1 MTTRQKGAI
10 MADYVAFVR
19 GTLPNG
25 RPWSTER
32 KITSTQSPSAL
43 LTTWQN
49 AWTSAWNL
57 AVTGLN
63 VMYDANTKIT
73 QFEVGTLDASM
84 RKVAKT
90 TATVNLVGTDAN
102 DPISA
107 NNAVVL
113 YWTSAVTQKY
123 GHGFQKLPPPCEDMV
138 NGLTLTAT
146 AGANFKAAIGSIKT
160 AIQADGSTFFV
171 APRYTTESGQ
181 PAFAKTVLTTV
192 VVREQL
198 GDERT
203 REQKVPKTYF

>member
-1 MTTRQKGAI
+1 

-25 RPWSTER
+25 RPWSTNR

-73 QFEVGTLDASM
+73 EFEVGTLDASL

-90 TATVNLVGTDAN
+90 TASVNLVGTDAN
-102 DPISA
+102 DPISG
-107 NNAVVL
+107 NNDVVIF
-113 YWTSAVTQKY
+113 WSSSVTQKY
-123 GHGFQKLPPPCEDMV
+123 GHGFNKLPPPCEDMV
-138 NGLTLTAT
+138 NGLVIAAT
-146 AGANFKAAIGSIKT
+146 PGANFKAAIQSVQT
-160 AIQADGSTFFV
+160 AVQADGSTFFV
-171 APRYTTESGQ
+171 APRFTTESGQ
-181 PAFAKTVLTTV
+181 PAFAKTVLTTFK
-192 VVREQL
+192 VREQL
-198 GDERT
+198 GDMRT
-203 REQKVPKTYF
+203 REQKVAKTYF

>member
-1 MTTRQKGAI
+1 

-19 GTLPNG
+19 GVLPNG
-25 RPWSTER
+25 RPWSTQR

-63 VMYDANTKIT
+63 VIYDANTKIT
-73 QFEVGTLDASM
+73 EFEVGTLDANM
-84 RKVAKT
+84 RKVAKA
-90 TATVNLVGTDAN
+90 TAAVNLVGTDAG

-107 NNAVVL
+107 NNAVVV

-123 GHGFQKLPPPCEDMV
+123 GHGFNKLPPPTENFV
-138 NGLTLTAT
+138 NGLTITAT
-146 AGANFKAAIGSIKT
+146 GGADIKAAILSIKT

-171 APRYTTESGQ
+171 APRYLTESGQ
-181 PAFAKTVLTTV
+181 PAFAKTVLTNYE
-192 VVREQL
+192 VREQL
-198 GDERT
+198 GDERL
-203 REQKVPKTYF
+203 REQKVAKTYF

>member
-1 MTTRQKGAI
+1 

-19 GTLPNG
+19 GVLPNG
-25 RPWSTER
+25 RPWSTQR

-63 VMYDANTKIT
+63 VIYDANTKIT
-73 QFEVGTLDASM
+73 EFEVGTLDANM
-84 RKVAKT
+84 RKVAKA
-90 TATVNLVGTDAN
+90 TAAVNLVGTDAG

-107 NNAVVL
+107 NNAVVV

-123 GHGFQKLPPPCEDMV
+123 GHGFNKLPPPTEAFV
-138 NGLTLTAT
+138 NGLTITAT
-146 AGANFKAAIGSIKT
+146 GGANIKAAILSIKT

-171 APRYTTESGQ
+171 APRYLTESGQ
-181 PAFAKTVLTTV
+181 PAFAKTVLTNYE
-192 VVREQL
+192 VREQL
-198 GDERT
+198 GDERL
-203 REQKVPKTYF
+203 REQKVAKTYF

>member
-1 MTTRQKGAI
+1 

-25 RPWSTER
+25 RPWSTNR

-73 QFEVGTLDASM
+73 EFEVGTLDASL

-90 TATVNLVGTDAN
+90 TASVNLVGTDAN
-102 DPISA
+102 DPISG
-107 NNAVVL
+107 NNDVVIF
-113 YWTSAVTQKY
+113 WSSSVTQKY
-123 GHGFQKLPPPCEDMV
+123 GHGFNKLPPPCEDMV
-138 NGLTLTAT
+138 NGLVIAAT
-146 AGANFKAAIGSIKT
+146 PGANFKAAIQSVQT
-160 AIQADGSTFFV
+160 AVQADGSTSFV
-171 APRYTTESGQ
+171 APRFTTESGQ
-181 PAFAKTVLTTV
+181 PAFAKTVLTTFK
-192 VVREQL
+192 VREQL
-198 GDERT
+198 GDMRT
-203 REQKVPKTYF
+203 REQKVAKTYF

>member
-1 MTTRQKGAI
+1 

-73 QFEVGTLDASM
+73 EFEVGTLDANM

-90 TATVNLVGTDAN
+90 TAAVNLVGTDAN

-107 NNAVVL
+107 NNDVVIL
-113 YWTSAVTQKY
+113 WESAVTQKY
-123 GHGFQKLPPPCEDMV
+123 GRGFQKLPPPCEDMV
-138 NGLTLTAT
+138 NGLVIAAT
-146 AGANFKAAIGSIKT
+146 PGANFKAAIQSVQT
-160 AIQADGSTFFV
+160 AVQADGSTFFV
-171 APRYTTESGQ
+171 APRYLTESGQ
-181 PAFAKTVLTTV
+181 PAFAKTVLTTFK
-192 VVREQL
+192 VREQL
-198 GDERT
+198 GDMRV

>member
-1 MTTRQKGAI
+1 

-19 GTLPNG
+19 GVLPNG
-25 RPWSTER
+25 RPWSTQR

-63 VMYDANTKIT
+63 VVYDANTKIT
-73 QFEVGTLDASM
+73 EFEVGTLDANM
-84 RKVAKT
+84 RKVAKA
-90 TATVNLVGTDAN
+90 TAAVNLVGTDAG

-107 NNAVVL
+107 NNAVIV

-123 GHGFQKLPPPCEDMV
+123 GHGFNKLPPPTENFV
-138 NGLTLTAT
+138 NGLTITPT
-146 AGANFKAAIGSIKT
+146 GGADIKAAILSIKT

-171 APRYTTESGQ
+171 APRYLTESGQ
-181 PAFAKTVLTTV
+181 PAFAKTVLTNYE
-192 VVREQL
+192 VREQL
-198 GDERT
+198 GDERP
-203 REQKVPKTYF
+203 REQKVAKTYF

>member
-1 MTTRQKGAI
+1 

-25 RPWSTER
+25 RPWSTNR

-73 QFEVGTLDASM
+73 EFEVGTLDASL

-90 TATVNLVGTDAN
+90 TASVNLVGTDAN
-102 DPISA
+102 DPISG
-107 NNAVVL
+107 NNDVVIF
-113 YWTSAVTQKY
+113 WSSSVTQKY
-123 GHGFQKLPPPCEDMV
+123 GHGFNKLPPPCEDMV
-138 NGLTLTAT
+138 NGLVIGAT
-146 AGANFKAAIGSIKT
+146 PGANFKAAIQSVQT

-171 APRYTTESGQ
+171 APRFTTESGQ
-181 PAFAKTVLTTV
+181 PAFAKTVLTTFK
-192 VVREQL
+192 VREQL
-198 GDERT
+198 GDMRT
-203 REQKVPKTYF
+203 REQKVAKTYF

>member
-1 MTTRQKGAI
+1 

-32 KITSTQSPSAL
+32 KITSTQSPTAL

-73 QFEVGTLDASM
+73 EFEVGTLDGNM
-84 RKVAKT
+84 RKVAKV
-90 TATVNLVGTDAN
+90 TATVNLVGTDAG

-107 NNAVVL
+107 NNDVVVL
-113 YWTSAVTQKY
+113 WESTVTQKY
-123 GHGFQKLPPPCEDMV
+123 GRGFQKLPPPAEDMV

-146 AGANFKAAIGSIKT
+146 AGANFKAAIQSVQT
-160 AIQADGSTFFV
+160 AVQADGSTFFV
-171 APRYTTESGQ
+171 APRFLTESGQ
-181 PAFAKTVLTTV
+181 PAFAKTVLTSFK
-192 VVREQL
+192 VREQL
-198 GDERT
+198 GDMRV

>member
-1 MTTRQKGAI
+1 

-25 RPWSTER
+25 RPWSIGR

-57 AVTGLN
+57 AVTGLK
-63 VMYDANTKIT
+63 VVYDANTKIT
-73 QFEVGTLDASM
+73 QFEVGTLDAQM

-90 TATVNLVGTDAN
+90 VANVSLVGTDGG

-107 NNAVVL
+107 NNSVVI

-123 GHGFQKLPPPCEDMV
+123 GHGFNSLPPVTENFV
-138 NGLTLTAT
+138 NGLVISAT
-146 AGANFKAAIGSIKT
+146 GGANIKAAIASVQT
-160 AIQADGSTFFV
+160 AVNADGSTFFV
-171 APRYTTESGQ
+171 APRFLTESGQ
-181 PAFAKTVLTTV
+181 PAFVKTVLTAFE
-192 VVREQL
+192 VRQQL
-198 GDERT
+198 GDRSER
-203 REQKVPKTYF
+203 EEKVSKTYF

>member
-1 MTTRQKGAI
+1 

-19 GTLPNG
+19 GVLPNG
-25 RPWSTER
+25 RPWSTQR

-63 VMYDANTKIT
+63 VVYDANTKIT
-73 QFEVGTLDASM
+73 EFEVGTLDANM
-84 RKVAKT
+84 RKVAKA
-90 TATVNLVGTDAN
+90 TAAVNLVGTDAG

-107 NNAVVL
+107 NNAVIV

-123 GHGFQKLPPPCEDMV
+123 GHGFNKLPPPTENFV
-138 NGLTLTAT
+138 NGLTITAT
-146 AGANFKAAIGSIKT
+146 GGADIKAAILSIKT

-171 APRYTTESGQ
+171 APRYLTESGQ
-181 PAFAKTVLTTV
+181 PAFAKTVLTNYE
-192 VVREQL
+192 VREQL
-198 GDERT
+198 GDERL
-203 REQKVPKTYF
+203 REQKVAKTYF

>member
-1 MTTRQKGAI
+1 

-25 RPWSTER
+25 RPWSTSR

-73 QFEVGTLDASM
+73 EFEVGTLDASM
-84 RKVAKT
+84 RKVAKAP
-90 TATVNLVGTDAN
+90 ATVSLVGTDAG
-102 DPISA
+102 DPLPASNSVI
-107 NNAVVL
+107 V

-123 GHGFQKLPPPCEDMV
+123 GHGFNKLPPPTETFSD
-138 NGLTLTAT
+138 GLTITAT
-146 AGANFKAAIGSIKT
+146 GGANFKAAVQSIQT
-160 AIQADGSTFFV
+160 AIEADGSTFFV
-171 APRYTTESGQ
+171 APRYLTESGQ
-181 PAFAKTVLTTV
+181 AAFAKTVLTAFQ
-192 VVREQL
+192 VREQL
-198 GDERT
+198 GDERL
-203 REQKVPKTYF
+203 RENKVTKTYF

>member
-1 MTTRQKGAI
+1 

-25 RPWSTER
+25 RPWSTQR

-63 VMYDANTKIT
+63 VIYDANTKIT
-73 QFEVGTLDASM
+73 EFEVGTLDANM
-84 RKVAKT
+84 RKVAKA
-90 TATVNLVGTDAN
+90 TAAVNLVGTDAG

-107 NNAVVL
+107 NNAVIV

-123 GHGFQKLPPPCEDMV
+123 GHGFNKLPPPTENFV
-138 NGLTLTAT
+138 NGLTITAT
-146 AGANFKAAIGSIKT
+146 GGADIKAAILSIKT

-171 APRYTTESGQ
+171 APRYLTESGQ
-181 PAFAKTVLTTV
+181 PAFAKTVLTNYE
-192 VVREQL
+192 VREQL
-198 GDERT
+198 GDERL
-203 REQKVPKTYF
+203 REQKVAKTYF

>member
-1 MTTRQKGAI
+1 

-19 GTLPNG
+19 GVLPNG
-25 RPWSTER
+25 RPWSTQR

-63 VMYDANTKIT
+63 VIYDANTKIT
-73 QFEVGTLDASM
+73 EFEVGTLDANM
-84 RKVAKT
+84 RKVAKA
-90 TATVNLVGTDAN
+90 TAAVNLVGTDAG

-107 NNAVVL
+107 NNAVVV

-123 GHGFQKLPPPCEDMV
+123 GHGFNKLPPPTENFV
-138 NGLTLTAT
+138 NGLTITAT
-146 AGANFKAAIGSIKT
+146 GGANIKAAILSIKT

-171 APRYTTESGQ
+171 APRYLTESGQ
-181 PAFAKTVLTTV
+181 PAFAKTVLTNYE
-192 VVREQL
+192 VREQL
-198 GDERT
+198 GDERL
-203 REQKVPKTYF
+203 REQKVAKTYF

>member
-1 MTTRQKGAI
+1 

-25 RPWSTER
+25 RPWSTNR

-73 QFEVGTLDASM
+73 EFEVGTLDANL
-84 RKVAKT
+84 RKVAKS
-90 TATVNLVGTDAN
+90 TASVNLVGTDAN
-102 DPISA
+102 DPISG
-107 NNAVVL
+107 NNDVVIF
-113 YWTSAVTQKY
+113 WSSSVTQKY
-123 GHGFQKLPPPCEDMV
+123 GHGFNKLPPPCEDMV
-138 NGLTLTAT
+138 NGLVIAAT
-146 AGANFKAAIGSIKT
+146 PGANFKAAILSVQT

-181 PAFAKTVLTTV
+181 PAFAKTVLTTFK
-192 VVREQL
+192 VREQL
-198 GDERT
+198 GDMRT
-203 REQKVPKTYF
+203 REQKVAKTYF